1 MIKAVWVDENNDP
14 TYEAIDAHQ
23 IKWLMFCG
31 RDPRVTK
38 TYLANQTKKGYTVG
52 TYWAWN
58 WYPSIDAMCD
68 AVIAH
73 TKQVRVSNSNPKIQI
88 DIEAHEPDMVMSA
101 ITRIRT
107 AYSNQDLSWT
117 MESFQ
122 AGWMD
127 DELVKFLVDQ
137 RVRLVPQY
145 YVDPEHDD
153 MPSPDNYQGLLKEQV
168 AQDVVMK
175 QLVLRG
181 IPIQSISGFYDAAAL
196 PDRWD
201 GFAFTQNRLR

>member
-1 MIKAVWVDENNDP
+1 MKAVWIDENNDP
-14 TYEAIDAHQ
+14 NYVAIDEHQ
-23 IKWLMFCG
+23 IKWLFFCG

-38 TYLANQTKKGYTVG
+38 TYLADKTKKGYAVG

-58 WYPSIDAMCD
+58 WYPDINAMCD

-88 DIEAHEPDMVMSA
+88 DIEAHDPEMVITA

-107 AYSNQDLSWT
+107 VFRNQDLSWT

-122 AGWMD
+122 AGWIT
-127 DELVKFLVDQ
+127 DELVKCIDDNNV
-137 RVRLVPQY
+137 RVVPQY
-145 YVDPEHDD
+145 YVDPEKDGMPDPDD
-153 MPSPDNYQGLLKEQV
+153 HAALIKEQV
-168 AQDVVMK
+168 AQDVSMK

-181 IPIQSISGFYDAAAL
+181 IPIQSISGFYDAATL
-196 PDRWD
+196 PDGWD
-201 GFAFTQNRLR
+201 GFAFTMGRLR